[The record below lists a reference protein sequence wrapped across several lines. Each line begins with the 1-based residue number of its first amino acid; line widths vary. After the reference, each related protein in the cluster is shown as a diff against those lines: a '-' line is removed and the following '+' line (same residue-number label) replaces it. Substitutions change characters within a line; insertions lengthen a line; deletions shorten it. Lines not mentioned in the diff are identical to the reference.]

1 MVMTEFWCWWF
12 LVFLAVVGEQRY
24 SGCWVPQWLVN
35 DGIMVVGIEISFFF
49 FPMVEISNYGW
60 CLSALRSVAI
70 GLISQVF
77 FWVCNGSDGS
87 GFSSCC
93 NKDWWG
99 ILNSKI
105 EHFL

>member
-49 FPMVEISNYGW
+49 FFSYG
-60 CLSALRSVAI
+60 
-70 GLISQVF
+70 
-77 FWVCNGSDGS
+77 
-87 GFSSCC
+87 
-93 NKDWWG
+93 
-99 ILNSKI
+99 
-105 EHFL
+105 